1 LLSSSFNSN
10 ISYDSAEYLSRRL
23 DVYERNINILVLIYS
38 QSWGWVLLV
47 SRSRSLP
54 LMVECDSLQ
63 FVLAETNERRRR
75 RIVLSDTQNSLQ
87 FLPRKVQL
95 ENWEFRSPV
104 VWRPVLMDQSPINQ
118 NFYLNKS
125 RQNSIIAWKSI
136 TKLVIF
142 QNFVAKCCKMW
153 VIYSFAKFAIFSHF
167 WLRAWN
173 GYHFSKILISTSLNK
188 NFITAWKSITK
199 LVIFQSFVAKCC
211 KMRII

>member
-1 LLSSSFNSN
+1 MWFPAVRISWDKWTSTSSYCTLRHSKFLA
-10 ISYDSAEYLSRRL
+10 ISAQESPTWELR
-23 DVYERNINILVLIYS
+23 
-38 QSWGWVLLV
+38 V
-47 SRSRSLP
+47 SIA
-54 LMVECDSLQ
+54 C
-63 FVLAETNERRRR
+63 F
-75 RIVLSDTQNSLQ
+75 
-87 FLPRKVQL
+87 
-95 ENWEFRSPV
+95 
-104 VWRPVLMDQSPINQ
+104 WRPVLMDQSPINQ

-142 QNFVAKCCKMW
+142 QNFVAKCCQMR